1 MAGLGG
7 LALLGL
13 AQGFNQYNKDQ
24 EDLQFLRQYRQEQ
37 LRGMQDNNAR
47 TELANQMQ
55 QQQMQQQ
62 QMDQQFLASYMAQQ
76 NGPDYSPQGANIP
89 SGEMS
94 PGHVKAAANPKS
106 QGYDYSPANLDRLD
120 RQNGRPAGTLR
131 AFLSA
136 ENSGDQAVSP
146 KGAVGR
152 FQVLPTTAQKPGF
165 GVAPFDPR
173 DPEGV
178 SNYVQALYNKSGGD
192 MKKLAQYYNAGP
204 GGNPNNKETQTYVPR
219 FMAALDKYSK
229 EGVVAPATQVAERM
243 QAGGIPDRQVQ
254 QAAVQQQQSMADRL
268 EQASQAAFKA
278 GRFDLA
284 TSLGDKARAAR
295 AVEVQQRQIALKE
308 QKDAN
313 NEVAGVINGV
323 NGQESYMTA
332 LNYIRSDPT
341 MAKTLQGL
349 RLTGDYNQDRP
360 QLEAL
365 KRRVLTVKDQKE
377 LDLRQQQFDINAK
390 KMEISEKKANTEAAA
405 AQSFDESE
413 NKRAEAAA
421 ALGIPMLPHSQAVLQ
436 AQTAKGRDAA
446 LKQEQ
451 AQAAK
456 QLDQIN
462 TDAKRGHEYAQ
473 GFSRLLKNLD
483 DLKTGPL
490 NMITN
495 NNLWTLDPKVAAFDK
510 EANQIIND
518 VQMSM
523 KGNGAS
529 TAKMAGII
537 AKSKP
542 SSTLPQDANRYIL
555 ELGIAMGENALARSE
570 FLNSWGQVNTDI
582 HAGERLW
589 ERYEASQPAYTRMPD
604 GTYVVNKKR
613 MAWKDWLQQNGTE

>member
-1 MAGLGG
+1 MAGIGG

-47 TELANQMQ
+47 TELSNQMQ
-55 QQQMQQQ
+55 QQAMQQKL
-62 QMDQQFLASYMAQQ
+62 MDQQFMSNYMAQQ
-76 NGPDYSPQGANIP
+76 NAPDYTPQGQDVP
-89 SGEMS
+89 SGQMS
-94 PGHVKAAANPKS
+94 PGQVKASANPKPR
-106 QGYDYSPANLDRLD
+106 GYDYSPVYLDQLD
-120 RQNGRPAGTLR
+120 QKNGRPTGTLR
-131 AFLSA
+131 AFLTA
-136 ENSGDQAVSP
+136 ENSGDQATSP

-178 SNYVQALYNKSGGD
+178 SNYVQALYNKAGGN
-192 MKKLAQYYNAGP
+192 MTKLAQYYNAGP
-204 GGNPNNKETQTYVPR
+204 GGSPNNKETQAYVPR
-219 FMAALDKYSK
+219 FLSALDRYSK

-243 QAGGIPDRQVQ
+243 QSAGVPDRQVQ

-268 EQASQAAFKA
+268 DQASQAAFKA
-278 GRFDLA
+278 GRFELA
-284 TSLGDKARAAR
+284 TQLGDKARSAR
-295 AVEVQQRQIALKE
+295 AVEVQQRQVALKE

-323 NGQESYMTA
+323 TGQDSYVSA
-332 LNYIRSDPT
+332 LNYIRNDPV
-341 MAKTLQGL
+341 MSKTLQGL
-349 RLTGDYNQDRP
+349 RLTGDYAQDKP
-360 QLEAL
+360 QLESL
-365 KRRVLTVKDQKE
+365 KRRVLTVKDQQE
-377 LDLRQQQFDINAK
+377 LNLRQQTIDLAAQKEKLA
-390 KMEISEKKANTEAAA
+390 EKKANTEQAA
-405 AQSFDESE
+405 AQSFDDSE

-421 ALGIPMLPHSQAVLQ
+421 SLGIPMLPHSQAVLQ
-436 AQTAKGRDAA
+436 AQTAKGRDSA

-451 AQAAK
+451 AQASK

-604 GTYVVNKKR
+604 GIYIVNKNR
-613 MAWKDWLQQNGTE
+613 TAWKDWLQQHGTE

>member
-1 MAGLGG
+1 MAGIGG

-55 QQQMQQQ
+55 QQAMQQKM
-62 QMDQQFLASYMAQQ
+62 MDQQFMADYMARQ
-76 NGPDYSPQGANIP
+76 NAPDYTPQGDSVP
-89 SGEMS
+89 SGQMS
-94 PGHVKAAANPKS
+94 PGQVKAAANPKP
-106 QGYDYSPANLDRLD
+106 QGYDYSSQNLDSLD
-120 RQNGRPAGTLR
+120 QKNGRPVGTLR
-131 AFLSA
+131 AFMAA
-136 ENSGDQAVSP
+136 EGSGDQAVSP

-152 FQVLPTTAQKPGF
+152 FQVLPTTAKDPGF

-178 SNYVQALYNKSGGD
+178 SNYVQALYKKAGGD
-192 MKKLAQYYNAGP
+192 MSKLAQYYNAGP
-204 GGNPNNKETQTYVPR
+204 GGNFNNKETKAYVPK
-219 FMAALDKYSK
+219 FLSALDRYSK
-229 EGVVAPATQVAERM
+229 EGVVAPATQVAERL
-243 QAGGIPDRQVQ
+243 QAGGVPDKQVQ

-268 EQASQAAFKA
+268 DQASQAAFKA

-284 TSLGDKARAAR
+284 TQLGDKARAAR
-295 AVEVQQRQIALKE
+295 AVEVQQRQVALKE

-323 NGQESYMTA
+323 TDQSSYMSA
-332 LNYIRSDPT
+332 LNYIRATPT
-341 MAKTLQGL
+341 MSKTLQGL
-349 RLTGDYNQDRP
+349 RLTGDFNQDRP

-377 LDLRQQQFDINAK
+377 LDLRQQQMDINAQK
-390 KMEISEKKANTEAAA
+390 EKIAASKANAEQAA
-405 AQSFDESE
+405 AQSFDASE
-413 NKRAEAAA
+413 NKRADAAA
-421 ALGIPMLPHSQAVLQ
+421 SLGIPMLPHSQAVLQ

-451 AQAAK
+451 AQASK

-589 ERYEASQPAYTRMPD
+589 ERYEAAQPAYTRMPD
-604 GTYVVNKKR
+604 GTYIVNKNR
-613 MAWKDWLQQNGTE
+613 ESWKDWLKQSGNQ

>member
-1 MAGLGG
+1 MAGIGG

-24 EDLQFLRQYRQEQ
+24 EDLQFMRQYREQQ

-47 TELANQMQ
+47 TELANQLT

-62 QMDQQFLASYMAQQ
+62 QMDQQFMANYMAQR
-76 NGPDYSPQGANIP
+76 NAPDYATPVANTP

-94 PGHVKAAANPKS
+94 PGQVKAAANPKP
-106 QGYDYSPANLDRLD
+106 QGFDYSNQNLDRLD
-120 RQNGRPAGTLR
+120 RQNGRPVGTLR
-131 AFLSA
+131 AFISA
-136 ENSGDQAVSP
+136 EGSGDQAVSP

-152 FQVLPTTAQKPGF
+152 FQVLPTTAKDPGF
-165 GVAPFDPR
+165 GVKPFDPR

-178 SNYVQALYNKSGGD
+178 SDYVQALYKKSGGD
-192 MKKLAQYYNAGP
+192 MKKLAAYYNAGP
-204 GGNPNNKETQTYVPR
+204 GGNANNPETRAYVPK
-219 FMAALDKYSK
+219 FMSALDRYSK
-229 EGVVAPATQVAERM
+229 EGVVAPATQVSDRM
-243 QAGGIPDRQVQ
+243 QDGGVTDNRVTK
-254 QAAVQQQQSMADRL
+254 AAVQQQQSVADRL
-268 EQASQAAFKA
+268 DQAAQAAFQA
-278 GRFDLA
+278 GRFELA
-284 TSLGDKARAAR
+284 TTLGDKARTAR
-295 AVEVQQRQIALKE
+295 AVEVQQRQLDIKQQKE
-308 QKDAN
+308 AT
-313 NEVAGVINGV
+313 NEAAGVINGV
-323 NGQESYMTA
+323 TGQDSYTSA

-341 MAKTLQGL
+341 MSKTLQGL
-349 RLTGDYNQDRP
+349 RLTGDYNQDRS
-360 QLEAL
+360 QLDAL

-377 LDLRQQQFDINAK
+377 LDIRQQTLDMQAQ
-390 KMEISEKKANTEAAA
+390 KMAIAEKKANTE
-405 AQSFDESE
+405 
-413 NKRAEAAA
+413 EAAA
-421 ALGIPMLPHSQAVLQ
+421 RSFEESELKRQEAANSLGIPALPHSQAVLQ
-436 AQTAKGRDAA
+436 AQTAKGRDSA

-456 QLDQIN
+456 LLDQVN

-518 VQMSM
+518 VQMAM

-555 ELGIAMGENALARSE
+555 ELGIAMGENSLARAE
-570 FLNSWGQVNTDI
+570 FLNSWGKVNTDV

-589 ERYEASQPAYTRMPD
+589 ERYEAAQPAYTRMPD
-604 GTYVVNKKR
+604 GTYVVNKNR
-613 MAWKDWLQQNGTE
+613 GSWKDWLKQNGTE